1 MGVVESILWDCLI
14 DRKHMVVGPT
24 TKPTFLIAQDLVLI
38 HAVMGV
44 TKFPWT

>member
-14 DRKHMVVGPT
+14 DRKHLVVGPT
-24 TKPTFLIAQDLVLI
+24 AKPTFLIAQDLVLI
-38 HAVMGV
+38 HTVMGV